1 MHSMQLNRKK
11 GNPKKKR
18 AKPKKRSAAPFLAAP
33 KKEARGRFG
42 FRLRE
47 SSPSD
52 APTPLARCLLPK
64 LRASKGFNR
73 QARMFTDSCAF

>member
-1 MHSMQLNRKK
+1 MLSLE
-11 GNPKKKR
+11 GR
-18 AKPKKRSAAPFLAAP
+18 AYRERACETRSAAPFLAAP

-52 APTPLARCLLPK
+52 APTPLARCSLPK